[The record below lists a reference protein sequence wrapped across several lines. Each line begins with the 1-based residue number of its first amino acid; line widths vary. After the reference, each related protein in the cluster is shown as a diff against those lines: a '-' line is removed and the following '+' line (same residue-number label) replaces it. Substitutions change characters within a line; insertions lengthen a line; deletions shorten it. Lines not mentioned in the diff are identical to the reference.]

1 MGKKNKLLGETLT
14 CRAVSTRA
22 GRTVGLVGFSGGRAL
37 EAPAPHCRVPALD
50 GRHHRG
56 RPWRSPQAG
65 APRVAR
71 AGAWGVGLDEWWS
84 PVSRRGRAAVA
95 LPAGDDHGRSCAV
108 EPGNGRGEETARG
121 DTGGGGLGGDA
132 QTRSEGCGLQRRKTR
147 PGVWIGLGLRSA
159 KKIFG
164 PNQRV
169 VPGLPG
175 LPAGSATVCKM
186 PSILSSWQGKIS

>member
-1 MGKKNKLLGETLT
+1 M
-14 CRAVSTRA
+14 
-22 GRTVGLVGFSGGRAL
+22 
-37 EAPAPHCRVPALD
+37 
-50 GRHHRG
+50 
-56 RPWRSPQAG
+56 
-65 APRVAR
+65 
-71 AGAWGVGLDEWWS
+71 
-84 PVSRRGRAAVA
+84 SRRGRAAVA

-175 LPAGSATVCKM
+175 LPAGSATVNKRVLKKLSYLCEGLETKRLIKKM
-186 PSILSSWQGKIS
+186 IHIPLYLCLY

>member
-1 MGKKNKLLGETLT
+1 M
-14 CRAVSTRA
+14 
-22 GRTVGLVGFSGGRAL
+22 
-37 EAPAPHCRVPALD
+37 
-50 GRHHRG
+50 
-56 RPWRSPQAG
+56 
-65 APRVAR
+65 
-71 AGAWGVGLDEWWS
+71 
-84 PVSRRGRAAVA
+84 SRRGRAAVA

-147 PGVWIGLGLRSA
+147 PGVWIGLGVRSA
-159 KKIFG
+159 KKNFG

-175 LPAGSATVCKM
+175 LPAGSANGW
-186 PSILSSWQGKIS
+186 LHHGEWGHSSSFLTMGFGNSPVLASNSNSVF

>member
-1 MGKKNKLLGETLT
+1 M
-14 CRAVSTRA
+14 
-22 GRTVGLVGFSGGRAL
+22 
-37 EAPAPHCRVPALD
+37 
-50 GRHHRG
+50 
-56 RPWRSPQAG
+56 
-65 APRVAR
+65 
-71 AGAWGVGLDEWWS
+71 
-84 PVSRRGRAAVA
+84 SRRGRAAVA

-159 KKIFG
+159 KKKFG

-175 LPAGSATVCKM
+175 LPAGSATA
-186 PSILSSWQGKIS
+186 GKEPADDEEDKKKAQAPAAKYV

>member
-1 MGKKNKLLGETLT
+1 
-14 CRAVSTRA
+14 
-22 GRTVGLVGFSGGRAL
+22 
-37 EAPAPHCRVPALD
+37 
-50 GRHHRG
+50 
-56 RPWRSPQAG
+56 
-65 APRVAR
+65 
-71 AGAWGVGLDEWWS
+71 
-84 PVSRRGRAAVA
+84 VSRRGRAAVA

-159 KKIFG
+159 KKFFG

-175 LPAGSATVCKM
+175 LPAGSATACAPHHTVNDHACDAWC
-186 PSILSSWQGKIS
+186 I